1 MAEEIIKLWKEKNI
15 DHVDFNFSCGGDSMN
30 DTEIQ
35 IYDKQGNEVECSE
48 ISDHIDSE
56 VYNKVEFYVNS
67 DGHYMGE
74 SGTVKVE
81 LVEDDEEPYL
91 SYSKSSQSEWSE
103 SYQNNEEITLT
114 DKQAEIVSKYVDNI
128 NGGEGGEIVVNFK
141 TDCILTDEEQA
152 ELDSLETTIN
162 EFVEGYEPED
172 IGGELSDWYSFTT
185 NDDDEQIKLVGNKLT
200 LSITKQ
206 AYVYKDED

>member
-30 DTEIQ
+30 DTDIV
-35 IYDKQGNEVECSE
+35 IYDKDGNEVECSE
-48 ISDHIDSE
+48 IKDHIDDK
-56 VYNKVEFYVNS
+56 VYNEVEFYVNS

-141 TDCILTDEEQA
+141 TDCILSDEEQA
-152 ELDSLETTIN
+152 ELDSLETTII

-172 IGGELSDWYSFTT
+172 IEGELSDWYSFTT
-185 NDDDEQIKLVGNKLT
+185 NDDDEQLKLVGNKLT

-206 AYVYKDED
+206 AYVYRDE

>member
-91 SYSKSSQSEWSE
+91 SYSKSSSIKS
-103 SYQNNEEITLT
+103 SNTSHKSGAFPVGVGKNPHSTASSDSNGILN
-114 DKQAEIVSKYVDNI
+114 IVSASANACTPNPTGLCFI
-128 NGGEGGEIVVNFK
+128 FESFAS
-141 TDCILTDEEQA
+141 LT
-152 ELDSLETTIN
+152 
-162 EFVEGYEPED
+162 G
-172 IGGELSDWYSFTT
+172 
-185 NDDDEQIKLVGNKLT
+185 
-200 LSITKQ
+200 
-206 AYVYKDED
+206 

>member
-30 DTEIQ
+30 DTDIV
-35 IYDKQGNEVECSE
+35 IYDKDGNEVECSE
-48 ISDHIDSE
+48 IKDHIDDK
-56 VYNKVEFYVNS
+56 VYNEVEFYVNS

-91 SYSKSSQSEWSE
+91 SYSKSSSSEWSE
-103 SYQNNEEITLT
+103 SYQNKEELTLT

-152 ELDSLETTIN
+152 ELYSLETTIN

-172 IGGELSDWYSFTT
+172 IEGELSDWYSFTT
-185 NDDDEQIKLVGNKLT
+185 NDDDEQLKLVGNKLT

-206 AYVYKDED
+206 AYVYKDE